1 MTFAHTRAER
11 LEPMRIAHASQ
22 VCHAFK
28 RAERLEPMRN
38 LNDFRTYC
46 HYLMMAERLMPMRIK
61 IVTIIESLFSPGE
74 FRFMIVICVAS
85 ESPI

>member
-1 MTFAHTRAER
+1 MIIRAER
-11 LEPMRIAHASQ
+11 LKPMRIITQ
-22 VCHAFK
+22 VKYATSFK

>member
-1 MTFAHTRAER
+1 
-11 LEPMRIAHASQ
+11 
-22 VCHAFK
+22 
-28 RAERLEPMRN
+28 MRN